1 MLDKGYNQNVISATL
16 IILFWIVQSSLP
28 LVMLCKLH
36 VLLNCSVISRILHS
50 LIYDVTVTLSE
61 ICFCMILAHLQMWEV
76 ENLVSIG
83 YMPKTVLS
91 KKKHHQIVWGPLGQ
105 KKHLFLDK
113 VSQSGDLYG
122 YLGFFFPSLFFV
134 QPALSVK
141 IWTFSALSLKPP
153 ELSWPNLVLSIYT
166 LGGQEHKIVKFM
178 THTPNRHKFG

>member
-1 MLDKGYNQNVISATL
+1 MLDKGYNQNVISATS

-61 ICFCMILAHLQMWEV
+61 ICFCMILICRCEKLRTLYLLDICQRQFWA
-76 ENLVSIG
+76 
-83 YMPKTVLS
+83 
-91 KKKHHQIVWGPLGQ
+91 KKHHQIVWGPLWQ
-105 KKHLFLDK
+105 KRHLFLDK

-178 THTPNRHKFG
+178 THNSNGQGA